1 MKFGGGS
8 VMMWGCM
15 FWEGTGYA
23 TKIEGTTNTH
33 LYIEVLEDKFA
44 KFMEFCGKGSGNVI
58 F

>member
-23 TKIEGTTNTH
+23 TKIEGTTNTD
-33 LYIEVLEDKFA
+33 LYIEVLED
-44 KFMEFCGKGSGNVI
+44 
-58 F
+58 

>member
-8 VMMWGCM
+8 VMMWSCM

-23 TKIEGTTNTH
+23 TKIEGTTNID